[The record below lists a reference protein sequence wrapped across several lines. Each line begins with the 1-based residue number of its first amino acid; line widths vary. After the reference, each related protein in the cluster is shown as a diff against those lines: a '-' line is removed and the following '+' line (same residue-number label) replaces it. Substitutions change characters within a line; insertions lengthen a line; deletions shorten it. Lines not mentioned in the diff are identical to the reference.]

1 MRGNRTI
8 KYRETQ
14 YQAEGL
20 SYTRLKDLIILWEVY
35 QKLDDGNIEVQTFS
49 PLAPD
54 EPARATFKIPYDHH
68 QVPIAALP
76 YEWLD
81 EMFYSSPRGDGTGP
95 DVRSERHENVE

>member
-1 MRGNRTI
+1 MDDDFIDSIKGEGKPDN
-8 KYRETQ
+8 KYRESQ
-14 YQAEGL
+14 YSAEGL
-20 SYTRLKDLIILWEVY
+20 SHTRLKDLIILWEVY

-54 EPARATFKIPYDHH
+54 EPARSTFKIPYDHR

-81 EMFYSSPRGDGTGP
+81 EMFYSSSAG
-95 DVRSERHENVE
+95 